1 MSKQVFNNCV
11 VTVNG
16 VDLSGFVA
24 GVTVDQSADE
34 IETTAFG
41 TAGVRTRVTG
51 LKDGSVK
58 IDWHQDFAASSV
70 NATISSAFGSVG
82 TVVIIPNGTAVSSSN
97 PRLTCPVVISG
108 YSPVAG
114 SVGDLLTFSTTW
126 AAAGAFT
133 QGTV

>member
-1 MSKQVFNNCV
+1 MSKQVFLNAI

-16 VDLSGFVA
+16 TDFSDHVA
-24 GVTVDQSADE
+24 SVTIDQSADE

-41 TAGVRTRVTG
+41 GSWRTRVAG

-58 IDWHQDFAASSV
+58 LDWHQDFASSV
-70 NATISSAFGSVG
+70 DATLSSAWGAVG
-82 TVVIIPNGTAVSSSN
+82 TVVIMPNGTAVSASN
-97 PRLTCPVVISG
+97 PRWTCPVVLSG

-133 QGTV
+133 RGTA

>member
-1 MSKQVFNNCV
+1 MAKLVFTNAYI
-11 VTVNG
+11 TVNG
-16 VDLSGFVA
+16 VDFSDHIGA
-24 GVTVDQSADE
+24 VTIDQSADE

-41 TAGVRTRVTG
+41 TAGWRSRVAG

-58 IDWHQDFAASSV
+58 LDWHQDFAASV
-70 NATISSAFGSVG
+70 DATLSSAWGAVG
-82 TVVIIPNGTAVSSSN
+82 TVVVIPNGTAASATN
-97 PRLTCPVVISG
+97 PRWTCPVVLSG

-133 QGTV
+133 RGTV

>member
-1 MSKQVFNNCV
+1 MAKQVFLNAV

-16 VDLSGFVA
+16 TDFSDHIA
-24 GVTVDQSADE
+24 SVTIDQSADE

-41 TAGVRTRVTG
+41 TAGWRTRVAG
-51 LKDGSVK
+51 LKDGSVQL
-58 IDWHQDFAASSV
+58 DWHQDFASSV
-70 NATISSAFGSVG
+70 DATLSSAWGAVG
-82 TVVIIPNGTAVSSSN
+82 TVTVIPNGTAVSATN
-97 PRLTCPVVISG
+97 PKWTCPVVLSG

-133 QGTV
+133 RGTA